1 MARSCVGTPI
11 PAMVAAA
18 AMAITLA
25 RLEPRATV
33 VQFDT
38 DVRSVV
44 QVTRR
49 TGIASLATATGG
61 GTDLSAPIRWALGDI
76 ELAGGSGRKPVATKP
91 RVEVDAFVL
100 LTDNETWAGNGHCTQ
115 HLAEYRAKVN
125 PKARLVCFSMA
136 ANHASVVDPADPL
149 QLGAVGLDAN
159 LPAIAAEFIGRN

>member
-1 MARSCVGTPI
+1 M
-11 PAMVAAA
+11 
-18 AMAITLA
+18 
-25 RLEPRATV
+25 

-49 TGIASLATATGG
+49 TGIASLATAAGG

-100 LTDNETWAGNGHCTQ
+100 LTDNGHGPAT
-115 HLAEYRAKVN
+115 VT
-125 PKARLVCFSMA
+125 ARSTSPNTAL
-136 ANHASVVDPADPL
+136 
-149 QLGAVGLDAN
+149 
-159 LPAIAAEFIGRN
+159 R